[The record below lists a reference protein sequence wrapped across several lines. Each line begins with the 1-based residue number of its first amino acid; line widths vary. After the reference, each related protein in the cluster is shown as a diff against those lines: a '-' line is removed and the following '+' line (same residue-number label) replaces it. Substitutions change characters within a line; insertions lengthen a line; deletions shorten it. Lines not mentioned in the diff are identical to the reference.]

1 MVHKL
6 ETHENKVLSKV
17 YERENDE
24 VVREKMRVVHGEQLV
39 I

>member
-6 ETHENKVLSKV
+6 QTRENKVLAKV

-24 VVREKMRVVHGEQLV
+24 VVRGKMRVVHGEQLV